1 MFGNP
6 AAERAAIETL
16 YDAVCS
22 ISRGTATAEN
32 SIARVKLETVAE
44 NIPCGLS
51 AVSDSSAQEEANRI
65 SDEKELFV
73 APETDIRAGDSVT
86 VEACGRKRC
95 FEAVG
100 VPVVY
105 ATHQQVRLIGK
116 DLA

>member
-1 MFGNP
+1 MFGIP

-22 ISRGTATAEN
+22 ISRGTASAEN

-51 AVSDSSAQEEANRI
+51 AVSDSSAQAQANI
-65 SDEKELFV
+65 IADEKELFV
-73 APETDIRAGDSVT
+73 APEIDIRAGDSVM
-86 VEACGRKRC
+86 VKACGRTHS
-95 FEAVG
+95 FEVVG

-105 ATHQQVRLIGK
+105 ATHQQVRLVRK